1 MAILSRP
8 ADDLTPA
15 GGGRGL
21 LRIGDLTAVELERA
35 VELAGSMRAEPS
47 RRHGDFDGAGL
58 ALFLDDPATRQHLS
72 VATAAGRL
80 GLLAVS
86 LTAREVE
93 GLREDPTGDTARV
106 LSAYV
111 AGLVVGTL
119 TQRAL
124 RDLAAVSSVPVVNAL
139 SDEEDPIQAIADLVT
154 LRARCG
160 TLEGLVVA
168 YIGPGD
174 APVAHSLMEAAA
186 RAGMHLRVAC
196 SPEHQPLDAIAV
208 GTSALAPAHGGSVTV
223 LHDPQEAVA
232 GARAVYAAPW
242 PERPDRAFQV
252 DTSMLHRA
260 GEGTVLLHPLPAYRG
275 QEVTTA
281 ALASPHSAVFEQA
294 ANRLPAAQAAI
305 LTALS

>member
-1 MAILSRP
+1 
-8 ADDLTPA
+8 
-15 GGGRGL
+15 L

-35 VELAGSMRAEPS
+35 VALAGSMRAGPS
-47 RRHGDFDGAGL
+47 TGTGHLEGSSL
-58 ALFLDDPATRQHLS
+58 ALFLDDPATRQHLC
-72 VATAAGRL
+72 VAAAAGRL
-80 GLLAVS
+80 GLVAVA
-86 LTAREVE
+86 LTAREVD
-93 GLREDPTGDTARV
+93 GLRQDPTGDTARV

-139 SDEEDPIQAIADLVT
+139 SDEEDPIQAIADLLT
-154 LRARCG
+154 LGSRCG
-160 TLEGLVVA
+160 ALEGLVVA
-168 YIGPGD
+168 YVGPGD

-196 SPEHQPLDAIAV
+196 APEHRPLDAIAT
-208 GTSALAPAHGGSVTV
+208 GASALAAAHGGSVTV
-223 LHDPQEAVA
+223 LHDPQEAVD
-232 GARAVYAAPW
+232 GARAIYAAPW
-242 PERPDRAFQV
+242 PEPPDRAFRV

-260 GEGTVLLHPLPAYRG
+260 GEDTVLLHPLPAYRG
-275 QEVTTA
+275 QEVTAA
-281 ALASPHSAVFEQA
+281 ALASRHSAVFEQA